1 MILEDQIILIT
12 GGCGDIGSTLVE
24 KFYELAK
31 KVIVIDKNKDG
42 LATLKNSFNGIECH
56 FCDVTDY
63 DLVGK
68 TISKIYKS
76 FNVSVLINN
85 AGWVY
90 SAPFINLLNKENI
103 KHDPKIFQKVID
115 VNLSSVFNVSSFV
128 SEKMI
133 EKRSGGLIINV
144 SSMSG
149 NGTLSQT
156 AYAAAKAGVKA
167 MTAVWAKELN
177 PFKIRT
183 AAIAPGIVE
192 SNATDILSESYKK
205 YWKKQIPLS
214 RFCKP
219 EEIFLCM
226 KFLIENDYYNGKTLP
241 IDGGAVV

>member
-1 MILEDQIILIT
+1 MVLKDQTILIT
-12 GGCGDIGSTLVE
+12 GGCGDIGRTLVE
-24 KFYELAK
+24 KFYESSK
-31 KVIVIDKNKDG
+31 KVIVIDNNKDG
-42 LATLKNSFNGIECH
+42 LVMLKKNYNKIECYH
-56 FCDVTDY
+56 CDVTDY
-63 DLVGK
+63 DLVGT

-76 FNVSVLINN
+76 FDINVLVNN

-90 SAPFINLLNKENI
+90 SSPFINLLNKENI
-103 KHDPKIFQKVID
+103 KHDPQIFQKVID
-115 VNLSSVFNVSSFV
+115 VNLNSVFNVSSFV
-128 SEKMI
+128 AEKMI
-133 EKRSGGLIINV
+133 EKRTGGLIINV

-192 SNATDILSESYKK
+192 STATDILSDSYKK

-219 EEIFLCM
+219 EEVFLCI
-226 KFLIENDYYNGKTLP
+226 KFLIENDYYNGKNSSN
-241 IDGGAVV
+241 